1 MRNSWS
7 YGKSIK
13 DFLEEPKDAVLG
25 TIFKDPQQFCV
36 LEQQREAWMQEID
49 LLQGILGNFKD
60 NESNRIYFEY
70 NLMRFAKKVDVVL
83 ILEGILTC
91 LEFKCDFACS
101 AGSKPFLIQ
110 DKNQVMAYA
119 DEFAQFHSTSR
130 YCPIVPILVVTSG
143 VDYKDEIELHC
154 ENIFNVL
161 RANKTT
167 LADYLV
173 RIIDEVPKQI
183 GETTPLKFIENVTEW
198 ELGEYQTVPTVVEA
212 AARLFENQ
220 SVEAITRSGTDV
232 TETMKAIAQIIE
244 QAEKNHERVICFVTG
259 EPGAGK
265 TLVGLKL
272 AAETQE
278 STKKVNGESQLIRK
292 VFLSGNYPLVKV
304 LKESLVRNLSDRLN
318 ECLDRLN
325 KDKKE
330 LTTAQNAFI
339 RSCGFK
345 VIEEK
350 LKSKKGGVKKYLQTL
365 SEFSDKGKRREEMR
379 NASTIEF
386 KPRKY
391 SRTFIKATVGSMI
404 QMVSNFRLGW
414 ETSDKPPTEHVFIF
428 DEAQRAWSAQQ
439 VKSKDSK
446 THHDQV
452 TRQWSE
458 PRTLLEYLNRH
469 ADGDWCVAVALV
481 GEGQDIHA
489 GEAGIGE
496 WYAAL
501 DAESLKAW
509 KICASTRIEDSK
521 LFKERFADSD
531 RVNVYEDIEYG
542 NLHLSKTQRSYR
554 SQEVGRFVNALLK
567 GQNGLVEAK
576 EALAQMKDFPL
587 FLTRDVDAGKKWMQD
602 KSINGE
608 RRCGMVLSS
617 RGVRLRRDGFIAQ
630 AMGFDE
636 ATWFLDGVE
645 NVNSSNACELSAT
658 EFKIQGL
665 ELDYVLVGW
674 DGDLLYDPESGEFE
688 CRHFKVKQNAWVPV
702 KKIVVTDI
710 DDDDEEDAGENDVD
724 PRDKDRHLRNSYRV
738 LLTRA
743 RQGMVIFIPKGDDAS
758 LDESNRSKYNY
769 DPTYKFLHDEIGI
782 KDLDDSV

>member
-1 MRNSWS
+1 MRNNWS
-7 YGKSIK
+7 YGKPITE
-13 DFLEEPKDAVLG
+13 FLSESDESVLG
-25 TIFKDPQQFCV
+25 SIFADPQQFCV
-36 LEQQREAWMQEID
+36 LEQQREAWKAEID
-49 LLQGILGNFKD
+49 LLKKILGPFGAKAD
-60 NESNRIYFEY
+60 NKIYFEY
-70 NLMRFAKKVDVVL
+70 NLMRFTNRVDVVL
-83 ILEGILTC
+83 ILDGILTC
-91 LEFKCDFACS
+91 LEFKTEFAEH
-101 AGSKPFLIQ
+101 GESKPFLIQ

-119 DEFAQFHSTSR
+119 DEFAQFHSMSR

-143 VDYKDEIELHC
+143 ADYSDDIELHC

-161 RANKTT
+161 RANERT
-167 LADYLV
+167 LQDYLARLIV
-173 RIIDEVPKQI
+173 DVPKYM
-183 GETTPLKFIENVTEW
+183 GAHSLLKPIENVAEW
-198 ELGEYQTVPTVVEA
+198 EQGEYQTVPTVVEA
-212 AARLFENQ
+212 AGRLFENQ

-244 QAEKNHERVICFVTG
+244 LAEKNHDRVICFVTG

-278 STKKVNGESQLIRK
+278 SAEKVNGESQLIRK

-304 LKESLVRNLSDRLN
+304 LKESLVRNLSDRLK
-318 ECLDRLN
+318 ECLDKLN

-330 LTTAQNAFI
+330 LTEAQSAFV
-339 RSCGFK
+339 RNCGFK

-350 LKSKKGGVKKYLQTL
+350 LKSKKGGSKKYLQTL

-379 NASTIEF
+379 NASNTEF

-391 SRTFIKATVGSMI
+391 SKTFIKATVGSMI

-452 TRQWSE
+452 SRGWSE

-469 ADGDWCVAVALV
+469 ADEDWCVAVALV

-496 WYAAL
+496 WYTAL
-501 DAESLKAW
+501 DAESLKSW
-509 KICASTRIEDSK
+509 KICAPTRIEGST
-521 LFKERFADSD
+521 LFKEKFANSA
-531 RVNVYEDIEYG
+531 RVNVYEDIKYCD
-542 NLHLSKTQRSYR
+542 LHLSKTQRSYR
-554 SQEVGRFVNALLK
+554 SQEVGGFVNALLK
-567 GQNGLVEAK
+567 GRKGLKDAK
-576 EALAQMKDFPL
+576 DALVHMNDFPL
-587 FLTRDVDAGKKWMQD
+587 FLTRNVEDGKMWIQD
-602 KSINGE
+602 KSNNGE

-645 NVNSSNACELSAT
+645 NVNSSSACELSAT

-674 DGDLLYDPESGEFE
+674 DGDFIFDPATGEFE

-702 KKIVVTDI
+702 KKIVATDE
-710 DDDDEEDAGENDVD
+710 DDDDEEDTGEKDVD

-743 RQGMVIFIPKGDDAS
+743 RQGMIIFIPKGDDAS
-758 LDESNRSKYNY
+758 VEESNRSKYNY
-769 DPTYKFLHDEIGI
+769 DPTYKFLHDEVGI
-782 KDLDDSV
+782 KDLSDL